1 MWEKIIQ
8 QENIESGYRMK
19 QAREAMGKTQEEL
32 ADELGISTSALKKIE
47 GGQNGVSS
55 DILRKML
62 KMNVSSDYIL
72 EGKRQSLEQLLL
84 EVENSTPID
93 KLSLLVKL
101 IVDYAEDKQEG
112 KLSSSQVMQLI
123 EMVLNGN
130 KQDEESANS

>member
-1 MWEKIIQ
+1 MWEKKIQ
-8 QENIESGYRMK
+8 QENIESGHRMK

-32 ADELGISTSALKKIE
+32 ADELGISTSGLKKIE

-72 EGKRQSLEQLLL
+72 EGRRQGLEQLLL
-84 EVENSTPID
+84 EVENSTPMD

-101 IVDYAEDKQEG
+101 IVDYAEDKQEE
-112 KLSSSQVMQLI
+112 KLTSSQVMQLI

-130 KQDEESANS
+130 KQDEERANS